1 MRASIFRYW
10 NIITIFVLT
19 ISGVWIWISSTPIGS
34 STEGGIPNPRKGFTA
49 PDFSLQAVNG
59 DVISL
64 SELRG
69 QPVIINLWAS
79 WCPPCRA
86 EMPAIQNIY
95 REYHDQGLEVVAI
108 NATNQDNPSEALAF
122 VKANELTFPIL
133 MDIDGNVSR
142 LYQLQAL
149 PTTFFVN
156 STGKIQDVVVG
167 GPMAETLIRVRVNQL
182 LEEASR

>member
-1 MRASIFRYW
+1 
-10 NIITIFVLT
+10 
-19 ISGVWIWISSTPIGS
+19 
-34 STEGGIPNPRKGFTA
+34 
-49 PDFSLQAVNG
+49 
-59 DVISL
+59 
-64 SELRG
+64 
-69 QPVIINLWAS
+69 
-79 WCPPCRA
+79 
-86 EMPAIQNIY
+86 MPAIQNIY

-108 NATNQDNPSEALAF
+108 NATNQDNPSEAFAF